1 MKSWYEIKAKGD
13 KAAEISIF
21 DEIGYWG
28 VTAKQFTKDLKA
40 LGEVETINVSI
51 NSPGGSVSEGNAIY
65 NALKK
70 HKATVNVSIEGVALS
85 MGSVI
90 AMAGDHVGIAENALF
105 MVHDPLSG
113 AYGNAEELRKLADV
127 LDKFKEGLVSSY
139 VKKTG
144 KTAEEISD
152 IMSEETW
159 FTAQE
164 AVDAGFADEVTDSVE
179 ANASFDLSKFNNM
192 PESVLDR
199 LTAPVSAKAEKTPV
213 GGRKSQERG
222 DNMSD
227 NKDKATDNTVDV
239 KAIAAKAK
247 AEALKA
253 EKTRCDEIRAVFTKH
268 EKHADVMDACLQ
280 DMDVTV
286 DAARQKL
293 LDAIGADST
302 PTRANVIVGADVA
315 DKFREG
321 GANAILIRAGM
332 AKDDGQNEFRGM
344 SLRDLARH
352 SLEIHNVSTKG
363 MRAMDIVGAAFTHST
378 SDFPY
383 LLENSIGKKLQAAYG
398 TASET
403 WREWCAVG
411 EVADFKVNSRIR
423 MGSFNSLDVI
433 NEGAEYTHGS
443 IGEEKETIQ
452 AQTKG
457 KMISL
462 SRQMIINDDLN
473 GFMRIAGLMGRAAA
487 RTVGNDAYG
496 VLTANAAMGDG
507 IALFH
512 ASHSNTATAA
522 APTVASVGLARKQ
535 MRLQKDPDN
544 NDTLDIRPKYIL
556 GPVALEDTLAVL
568 MRSETDPAQS
578 NSKKPNA
585 VRNAAQVITD
595 PRLDA
600 NSATAWYMLAD
611 QNDVPTVEVAFL
623 DGVDTPYL
631 ESQNGFTIDGVQWKV
646 RLDYGVAAA
655 DWRGAQYNAGV

>member
-1 MKSWYEIKAKGD
+1 MGKWYEIKALGNKTG
-13 KAAEISIF
+13 EVSIIG
-21 DEIGYWG
+21 EIGYE
-28 VTAKQFTKDLKA
+28 VSAKEFSKELKS
-40 LGEVETINVSI
+40 LGDVDNISVII
-51 NSPGGSVSEGNAIY
+51 NSPGGSVPEGSGVY
-65 NALKK
+65 SALRK
-70 HKATVNVSIEGVALS
+70 HPANVHVSIEGIALS

-90 AMAGDHVGIAENALF
+90 SQAGDTVSIADNAVF
-105 MVHDPLSG
+105 MMHMPMSG
-113 AYGNAEELRKLADV
+113 VYGNPNDMRKQADV
-127 LDKFKEGLVSSY
+127 LEKFAHGIKSSY
-139 VKKTG
+139 MKKSGRTE
-144 KTAEEISD
+144 EEITALLE
-152 IMSEETW
+152 EETW

-164 AVDAGFADEVTDSVE
+164 AVDAGFADEVSDAVE
-179 ANASFDLSKFNNM
+179 VSASFDLSKFNNI
-192 PESVLDR
+192 PDSVLDR
-199 LTAPVSAKAEKTPV
+199 LTAPVSAKAEETPV

-227 NKDKATDNTVDV
+227 KKDKATDNTVDV

-247 AEALKA
+247 AEALNA
-253 EKTRCDEIRAVFTKH
+253 EKERCDKIRAVFAKH
-268 EKHADVMDACLQ
+268 ESHIAVMTECLS
-280 DMDVTV
+280 DMDTTV

-293 LDAIGADST
+293 LDAIGAESK
-302 PTRANVIVGADVA
+302 PIGSNVIIGADAV

-321 GANAILIRAGM
+321 ASKALQIRAGIE
-332 AKDDGQNEFRGM
+332 KDDGQNEFRGM
-344 SLRDLARH
+344 SMKDLARH
-352 SLEIHNVSTKG
+352 SLEIHNVSTRG
-363 MRAMDIVGAAFTHST
+363 MRALDIVGAAFTHSS

-383 LLENSIGKKLQAAYG
+383 LLENSIGKKLQTAYG
-398 TASET
+398 TAAET
-403 WREWCAVG
+403 WREWCLVG

-433 NEGAEYTHGS
+433 AENGEYTHGT

-512 ASHSNTATAA
+512 ASHNNTATAA
-522 APTVASVGLARKQ
+522 APTVSSVGIARKQ

-544 NDTLDIRPKYIL
+544 NDTLDIRPAYIL
-556 GPVALEDTLAVL
+556 GPVALEDTLDVL

-585 VRNAAQVITD
+585 VRNAARVITD

-600 NSATAWYMLAD
+600 TSSTAWYLLAD

-631 ESQNGFTIDGVQWKV
+631 ESKNGFTIDGVQWKV